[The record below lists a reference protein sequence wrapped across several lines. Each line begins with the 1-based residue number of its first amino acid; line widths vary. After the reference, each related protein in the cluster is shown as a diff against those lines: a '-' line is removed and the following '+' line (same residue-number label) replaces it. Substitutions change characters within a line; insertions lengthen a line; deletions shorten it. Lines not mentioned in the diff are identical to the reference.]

1 MIALILSEAG
11 RAAAALGAMVIPSAH
26 AQDAA
31 PVVVAEAPPQ
41 YQPPPEKVRCVRNWR
56 RAYYAAQALDIGTTV
71 VGIESGRGREAN
83 PVYKLI
89 FGKDVKSWHVLALKG
104 ATIGLSEWATGKVL
118 RAGDYAGACTSYK
131 LSAGLIGGVA
141 LLNVRVFF

>member
-11 RAAAALGAMVIPSAH
+11 RAAAALAAMAIPSAH
-26 AQDAA
+26 AQEAT
-31 PVVVAEAPPQ
+31 PVVVTEAPEPPQ
-41 YQPPPEKVRCVRNWR
+41 YQVPPEKVRCVRNWR

-89 FGKDVKSWHVLALKG
+89 FGADVKSWHVLAMKG
-104 ATIGLSEWATGKVL
+104 LTIGANEWHMSRSA
-118 RAGDYAGACTSYK
+118 DFDGACRTYK
-131 LSAGLIGGVA
+131 ISAGVIGGVA
-141 LLNVRVFF
+141 LLNLRVLF